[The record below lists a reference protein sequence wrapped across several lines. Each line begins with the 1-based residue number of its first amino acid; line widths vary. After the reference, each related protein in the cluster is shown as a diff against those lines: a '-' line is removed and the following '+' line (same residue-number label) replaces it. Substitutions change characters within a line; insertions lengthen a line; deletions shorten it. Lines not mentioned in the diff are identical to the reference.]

1 MTKEQLDSLTAEMIR
16 SRLFICVAV
25 DDKGHSQELFCGD
38 PYKLI
43 DVAFNTLLSMIDEL
57 ETKEEQI
64 AFAMVVLPVPF
75 APSTSASR
83 PSKLTVMFLML
94 RKFSSVRLS
103 IFMLLFLL
111 IRDTITVKCY
121 FSAP

>member
-43 DVAFNTLLSMIDEL
+43 GVVFNTLLSMIDEL

-64 AFAMVVLPVPF
+64 AQIRTRM
-75 APSTSASR
+75 
-83 PSKLTVMFLML
+83 MFLNAA
-94 RKFSSVRLS
+94 RIAKE
-103 IFMLLFLL
+103 
-111 IRDTITVKCY
+111 K
-121 FSAP
+121 APEAAATAQGAEK